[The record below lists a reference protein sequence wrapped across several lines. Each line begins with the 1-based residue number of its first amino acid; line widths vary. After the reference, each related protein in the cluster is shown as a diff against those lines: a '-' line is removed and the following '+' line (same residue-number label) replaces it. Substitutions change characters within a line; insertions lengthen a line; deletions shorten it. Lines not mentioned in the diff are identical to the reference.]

1 MRLGILLFEKKDYLC
16 YTFSTTVEN
25 NMLLPIQHIDD
36 VQPFVAHKNEIIFRK
51 NGDLTLG
58 VYVFSDKDTF
68 DTPQALE
75 CRGIAFDANGAII
88 SRPLHKFFNLGE
100 NSNSSLDAV
109 RQKKLINVF
118 EKLDGSM
125 IATANLN
132 GQAVFRSKGSF
143 GSDVVKLTNH
153 MVDNGFEHVLEF
165 AQRCVDNNLTAIFEL
180 THPLARIVVDPGEPN
195 LRLLHVRD
203 NYSGAYVL
211 MDSTHAVHTWIA
223 QMNIELVPRY
233 NVTLD
238 EALQNLENMEHKE
251 GYVLQFDDGSMV
263 KVKSPWYLRLHRS
276 VTFMRERDIAILA
289 LHEDLDDLK
298 GMLRSNN
305 MDMSAVEEVE
315 TRLKNIM
322 LGYTTEIDRLYE
334 QHKHLDKKEFSI
346 ALKGNPLHYFLMKK
360 YSGSEDIGLITWYEK
375 KQMPADFTLR
385 VLNDVVFEES
395 QPATKMGLK

>member
-1 MRLGILLFEKKDYLC
+1 
-16 YTFSTTVEN
+16 
-25 NMLLPIQHIDD
+25 MLLPIQHIDD
-36 VQPFVAHKNEIIFRK
+36 VRPFVAHKNEIVFRQ

-75 CRGIAFDANGAII
+75 CRGIAFDANGNII

-100 NSNSSLDAV
+100 NANSSLEAV
-109 RQKKLINVF
+109 RQKTLLNVF

-143 GSDVVKLTNH
+143 GSDVVKLTNQ
-153 MVDNGFEHVLEF
+153 MVNNGFEHVLEF
-165 AQRCVDNNLTAIFEL
+165 AQQCVNNNLTAIFEL
-180 THPLARIVVDPGEPN
+180 THPQARIVVEPGEPN

-211 MDSTHAVHTWIA
+211 MDKTHAVHTWIA
-223 QMNIELVPRY
+223 QMNIDLVPRY
-233 NVTLD
+233 TATLD
-238 EALQNLENMEHKE
+238 EALESLEHMENKE

-276 VTFMRERDIAILA
+276 VTFMRERDIAVLA

-298 GMLRSNN
+298 AMLRSNN
-305 MDMSAVEEVE
+305 MDMRAVEEVE

-322 LGYTTEIDRLYE
+322 LGYTQEIDRLYE
-334 QHKHLDKKEFSI
+334 QHKHLDKKEFAI
-346 ALKGNPLHYFLMKK
+346 ALKGNPLHAFLMKK
-360 YSGSEDIGLITWYEK
+360 YAGFEDTGLKKWYA
-375 KQMPADFTLR
+375 QHQLANDFTLR

-395 QPATKMGLK
+395 EQPSKMGMK

>member
-1 MRLGILLFEKKDYLC
+1 
-16 YTFSTTVEN
+16 
-25 NMLLPIQHIDD
+25 MLLPIQNIDD
-36 VQPFVAHKNEIIFRK
+36 VRPFVAHKNEIVFRQ

-75 CRGIAFDANGAII
+75 CRGIAFDAAGNII

-100 NSNSSLDAV
+100 NADSSLDVV
-109 RQKKLINVF
+109 RQKTLINVF

-143 GSDVVKLTNH
+143 GSDVVKLTNQ
-153 MVDNGFEHVLEF
+153 MVNNGFEHVLEF
-165 AQRCVDNNLTAIFEL
+165 AQRCVENNLTAIFEL
-180 THPLARIVVDPGEPN
+180 THPQARIVVEPGEPN

-211 MDSTHAVHTWIA
+211 MDSAHAVHTWIA
-223 QMNIELVPRY
+223 QMNIELVPRC
-233 NVTLD
+233 NATLD
-238 EALQNLENMEHKE
+238 EALESLEHMEHKE

-276 VTFMRERDIAILA
+276 VTFMRERDIATLA

-298 GMLRSNN
+298 AMLRSNN
-305 MDMSAVEEVE
+305 MDMTAVEEVE

-334 QHKHLDKKEFSI
+334 QHKHLDKKEFAI
-346 ALKGNPLHYFLMKK
+346 ALKGNPLHGFLMKK
-360 YSGSEDIGLITWYEK
+360 YVGAEDTGLKKWYEQ
-375 KQMPADFTLR
+375 KQLATDFTLR
-385 VLNDVVFEES
+385 VLNDVVFEEPEQS
-395 QPATKMGLK
+395 TKMGMK